1 MQGLAIRCHK
11 PQSSSPSSL
20 DNTYCKRSMDD
31 QLYLDSPPTYADAVI
46 LSVSNLVDIEK
57 NSLDKYGYPITD
69 EDEIQDYAD
78 SIERA
83 DEGRHIGNN
92 IFCKYAF
99 IVLILELILIIC
111 LLYGLI

>member
-1 MQGLAIRCHK
+1 MCHN
-11 PQSSSPSSL
+11 PQSPSPSSL
-20 DNTYCKRSMDD
+20 DNTSCKLSMNN

-46 LSVSNLVDIEK
+46 WSVSNLVDIEK
-57 NSLDKYGYPITD
+57 NSVDKYGYPVKD
-69 EDEIQDYAD
+69 EEEKQDYAD

-83 DEGRHIGNN
+83 DEERHIGNN

-111 LLYGLI
+111 LLYGVI